1 MSDGIKKRLRKY
13 HEDKC
18 EMVTICGFSCDVANN
33 ITKLN
38 FFIYTDYQQE
48 ITQQHMEIKQ
58 SLSRIHHYQRTLET
72 IPSLGSLI
80 AQQADYN
87 IPLNIPSASEQL
99 QHILMTYHFIPET
112 WENSSNSLY
121 KLTFTLPYARFLTL
135 LEFLNQTGLLL
146 VSLNIMPTETKLL
159 SVQIT
164 LTTLKELS
172 LEQEDIS

>member
-1 MSDGIKKRLRKY
+1 MKINVKWLQFVVSLAMWQITLLSL
-13 HEDKC
+13 
-18 EMVTICGFSCDVANN
+18 TIPF
-33 ITKLN
+33 IIFLLYY

-121 KLTFTLPYARFLTL
+121 KLTFTLPYTRFLTL

>member
-1 MSDGIKKRLRKY
+1 MKINVKWLQFVVSLAMWQITLLSL
-13 HEDKC
+13 
-18 EMVTICGFSCDVANN
+18 TIPF
-33 ITKLN
+33 IIFLLYY

-99 QHILMTYHFIPET
+99 QHILMTYHFILKLGRIHLIHYI
-112 WENSSNSLY
+112 NS
-121 KLTFTLPYARFLTL
+121 RL
-135 LEFLNQTGLLL
+135 LCL
-146 VSLNIMPTETKLL
+146 MPA
-159 SVQIT
+159 S
-164 LTTLKELS
+164 
-172 LEQEDIS
+172 